1 MLSLLR
7 PTVLTQDYIIQKKR
21 EKNKT
26 NFLWQFFGRSVAVAM
41 EAYKKEGV
49 VGLQDC
55 EPTIN
60 FIRRIHDVAEAMN
73 SQIPVVALRVDQK
86 SQHNKVSSFCD
97 MKFINVMINYF
108 LENVFFSESSEV

>member
-1 MLSLLR
+1 MKNKWEQMLSLLR

-55 EPTIN
+55 ESTIN

-73 SQIPVVALRVDQK
+73 SQIPVEALRADPK
-86 SQHNKVSSFCD
+86 SQHNKVSSF
-97 MKFINVMINYF
+97 
-108 LENVFFSESSEV
+108 L